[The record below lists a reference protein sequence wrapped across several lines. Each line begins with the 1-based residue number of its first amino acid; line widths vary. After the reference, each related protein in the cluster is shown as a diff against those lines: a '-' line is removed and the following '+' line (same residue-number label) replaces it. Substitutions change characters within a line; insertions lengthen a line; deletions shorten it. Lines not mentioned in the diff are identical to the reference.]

1 MLQVAGNGDRLSV
14 ISDQSS
20 VASGQLRRETD
31 RGKSGPADVVQPQ
44 NLAELQY
51 VVRSCERLVVRGGGS
66 KHALSAAQDGAM
78 VLDMRGLRGIVEYV
92 PDEFTFTALAGTP
105 VSEVTEMLAEHGQY
119 LPFDPPL
126 QDAGATLGGTVAAGL
141 SGPGRYR
148 YGGVRDFILGVRF
161 VDGQGNVVRGGGKVV
176 KNAAGFDLPKLMTGS
191 LGRLGVLVEVSF
203 KVFPAPATYATVAAT
218 LPTMAEA
225 ARMVQQ
231 LAAAPV
237 DWEAL
242 DIAPAPKGATLWAR
256 LGGLKQALPPRVA
269 RVQELLEDSRLLT
282 PAEDEALWRRINA
295 LDFGNATDMLVKA
308 ALTARDIPAL
318 DAALAAAGAVR
329 HYSAAGN
336 LAWIAWPGSAHDL
349 DRLLAGQ
356 RLPGLTLRGAAA
368 FPLVGRR
375 PAAAFLQPVKQTL
388 DPAGRFP
395 AFEQDAD

>member
-1 MLQVAGNGDRLSV
+1 MSAIRNI
-14 ISDQSS
+14 ISATTIEEVQAAVSMI
-20 VASGQLRRETD
+20 
-31 RGKSGPADVVQPQ
+31 GPPL
-44 NLAELQY
+44 LA
-51 VVRSCERLVVRGGGS
+51 RGGGT
-66 KHALSAAQDGAM
+66 KPALSQADG
-78 VLDMRGLRGIVEYV
+78 VGTLDLSGLRGISEYD
-92 PDEFTFTALAGTP
+92 PGEYTFTAYAGTP
-105 VSEVTEMLAEHGQY
+105 LAVVRHALAEHGQY

-126 QDAGATLGGTVAAGL
+126 ADAGATLGGTIAAGV
-141 SGPGRYR
+141 SGAGRMR
-148 YGGVRDFILGVRF
+148 YGGVRDFLIGVRF
-161 VDGQGNVVRGGGKVV
+161 VDGQGRLVRGGGKVV

-203 KVFPAPATYATVAAT
+203 KVFPAPAAYATVAAT

-295 LDFGNATDMLVKA
+295 LDFGNAADMLVKA